1 LLGHLD
7 AAKIRQLG
15 ETVASVR
22 TPFAVLDA
30 FKELRE
36 PEGGVWN

>member
-1 LLGHLD
+1 
-7 AAKIRQLG
+7 
-15 ETVASVR
+15 VASVR
-22 TPFAVLDA
+22 TPFAVLDE